1 MMNIDDV
8 PPQSGDAAALTAPSG
23 GGRDAFIEVWRGIAV
38 LIVVYY
44 HYVGRIPTASF
55 GDVGSPWLPFYSGKL
70 GVLAFF
76 VISGF
81 LITKS
86 LGYSKNLADFYAKR
100 LSRIWPLFIAASVFV
115 FIGLQFVSP
124 PVVLEGGKPFYT
136 GERTAVDLIG
146 TIFFLEDLGFEWIDG
161 VYWSILV
168 ELKFYFFIG
177 LMAAIWPA
185 SFDARFAAAAA
196 LLGLA
201 ELSCELFLPERYL
214 MAKRLL
220 NGLLVAQ
227 YLPFFAVGVLLF
239 TRRAGRLLTLNMI
252 LVLAFMGTKIASDP
266 DFELTG
272 TLRFLVALIALLAF
286 DIAFLRE
293 RIFLFLG
300 RYSYSL
306 YLFHQMIGLAIIN
319 MLAARIGFNAAV
331 IAAFAIV
338 LVISVTMSELFEW
351 RWRARTQARLARLFS
366 LLRLDRLRLGP

>member
-1 MMNIDDV
+1 
-8 PPQSGDAAALTAPSG
+8 
-23 GGRDAFIEVWRGIAV
+23 
-38 LIVVYY
+38 
-44 HYVGRIPTASF
+44 
-55 GDVGSPWLPFYSGKL
+55 L

-86 LGYSKNLADFYAKR
+86 LVYSKNLADFYAKR
-100 LSRIWPLFIAASVFV
+100 LSRIWPLFIVAATFV
-115 FIGLQFVSP
+115 FIFLKFVPAPIVS
-124 PVVLEGGKPFYT
+124 ERTRQFYT
-136 GERTAVDLIG
+136 GERTIIDLIG

-168 ELKFYFFIG
+168 ELKFYLFIG

-185 SFDARFAAAAA
+185 SFDTRFAAAAA
-196 LLGLA
+196 LLGLD

-214 MAKRLL
+214 LAKRLL
-220 NGLLVAQ
+220 NGVLIAQ

-239 TRRAGRLLTLNMI
+239 TRRAGHLLTLNII

-266 DFELTG
+266 NFELTG
-272 TLRFLVALIALLAF
+272 TLRFMVALVALLAV
-286 DIAFLRE
+286 DIVFLRE

-300 RYSYSL
+300 KYSYSL

-331 IAAFAIV
+331 IAAFTIV
-338 LVISVTMSELFEW
+338 LAISVVMSELFEW
-351 RWRARTQARLARLFS
+351 RWRAWTQARLTKLFS
-366 LLRLDRLRLGP
+366 LLTLDRLRLQSRPAAGAPAPAVAQTL